1 MTRWNWRRCLGHII
15 VVPPKVL
22 LVGRQSSGPRPRLG
36 LGERGLDCWFSFRLV
51 KRGYHQEIAATAI
64 VGVPSFASPTRIAAE
79 AMSAVVIVSTGER
92 AECPIAR
99 PYGAGRRCHRSNR
112 SAGHCRDDRVEM
124 TTPSSVT
131 GMERLNEKG
140 KKTCCRRSCCRRAVD
155 ASRRYAIL
163 PFFGLSTRSGAS
175 HSGFRREHARPA
187 VQNAHSQNKE
197 QRTAEVTNE
206 A

>member
-1 MTRWNWRRCLGHII
+1 VTRWNWRRCLGHII

-51 KRGYHQEIAATAI
+51 KRGCHQEIAATAI
-64 VGVPSFASPTRIAAE
+64 VGVPSFASLTCIAAE

-92 AECPIAR
+92 AEGPIAR

-131 GMERLNEKG
+131 GMKRLRKRKTAAGDPAAEVRWMRPEGTLSCTFQLEQGERCE
-140 KKTCCRRSCCRRAVD
+140 TIV
-155 ASRRYAIL
+155 I
-163 PFFGLSTRSGAS
+163 STRA
-175 HSGFRREHARPA
+175 RHARRPKC
-187 VQNAHSQNKE
+187 S
-197 QRTAEVTNE
+197 
-206 A
+206 